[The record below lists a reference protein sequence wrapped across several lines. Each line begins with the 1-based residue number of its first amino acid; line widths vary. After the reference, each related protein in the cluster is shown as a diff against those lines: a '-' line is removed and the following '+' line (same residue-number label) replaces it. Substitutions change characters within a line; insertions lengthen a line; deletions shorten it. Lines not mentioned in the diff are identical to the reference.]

1 MIDAQL
7 QISFPKS
14 ILPCAERTHDRR
26 ASNRLP
32 IECDVYYKVLGG
44 KKTVKH
50 VGSGKSINMSSGGVL
65 FTTETGLLEGE
76 RIELAV
82 SWPVAGMRS
91 RHSPCLREPSIEW
104 SRAGGERPARWDVA
118 MDRRRRGELFVPVFA
133 PALRILS
140 DRRPD
145 RQRAAPRSSIQFDRS
160 CRFRQQASPWV
171 WAVSGWSCPRP
182 RQY

>member
-32 IECDVYYKVLGG
+32 IECDVHYKVLGG
-44 KKTVKH
+44 KKSVKH

-82 SWPVAGMRS
+82 SWPVQLDDRIPLKLVAIGVLVRTHETQAAM
-91 RHSPCLREPSIEW
+91 SIE
-104 SRAGGERPARWDVA
+104 RYEFKT
-118 MDRRRRGELFVPVFA
+118 RGIDL
-133 PALRILS
+133 LRK
-140 DRRPD
+140 
-145 RQRAAPRSSIQFDRS
+145 
-160 CRFRQQASPWV
+160 
-171 WAVSGWSCPRP
+171 SGVTPS
-182 RQY
+182 